1 MKDISELDISNK
13 MKIKLIRKEI
23 YRYQKKYIENLK
35 INDPEAYEKIRKK
48 RLRSY
53 KNWKKNNPD
62 YLRKWFKNDYKK
74 NPKKYKKYNEK
85 AYLKKAL
92 SGQSKGD

>member
-1 MKDISELDISNK
+1 MVKLERISQLNVSK
-13 MKIKLIRKEI
+13 LMKIKLIHKEI
-23 YRYQKKYIENLK
+23 YGYQKKCLQELK
-35 INDPEAYEKIRKK
+35 IDDPEAYEKIRKK

-53 KNWKKNNPD
+53 RNWKKNNPG

-74 NPKKYKKYNEK
+74 NPEKYKKYNEK

-92 SGQSKGD
+92 SGEK